1 MTIKARI
8 VKLGKIKQP
17 KEKLRQITKAYFD
30 ALTNADLEQMR
41 DNPET
46 VPAEFAAEF
55 SRMWDIRY
63 RVMTEIEQAAMDTL
77 LKELTHD
84 AKNAVG

>member
-1 MTIKARI
+1 MSVKARI
-8 VKLGKIKQP
+8 VKLAKMKQP

-63 RVMTEIEQAAMDTL
+63 RVMTKSEQSEMDAM
-77 LKELTHD
+77 LKELTP
-84 AKNAVG
+84 

>member
-1 MTIKARI
+1 MNIKTRI
-8 VKLGKIKQP
+8 VKLGKVKQP

-46 VPAEFAAEF
+46 VPPEFAAEF
-55 SRMWDIRY
+55 SRMWNIRY
-63 RVMTEIEQAAMDTL
+63 RVMTKSEQAEMIL
-77 LKELTHD
+77 C
-84 AKNAVG
+84 